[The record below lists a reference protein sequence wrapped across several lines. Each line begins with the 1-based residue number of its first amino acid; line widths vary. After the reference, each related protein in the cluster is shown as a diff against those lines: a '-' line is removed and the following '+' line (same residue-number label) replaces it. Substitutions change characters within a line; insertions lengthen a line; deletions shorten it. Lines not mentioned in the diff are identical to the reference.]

1 MLLRKHTHSVVPT
14 NHVLVPVHVS
24 VRGTMYAT
32 KTNSAVA
39 LNTKTATAAAPS
51 SIRSTTVDNT
61 QLCGLVAIATPS
73 PPRTNCSV
81 SHLLHFVCP
90 LLVSFRVGDRL
101 SLLNAN
107 ARALSEGPNSQTWH
121 AMEWSCP
128 AIKAWKCKHD
138 DCFWLRFVS
147 QKTRPS
153 ELPNAP
159 PPSIVLHG
167 HGFNRSLHLRWL
179 CLNFD
184 LARNNPF

>member
-1 MLLRKHTHSVVPT
+1 MVT
-14 NHVLVPVHVS
+14 VHVS

-51 SIRSTTVDNT
+51 SIRSTMVDNT

-73 PPRTNCSV
+73 PPRTYCSD

-153 ELPNAP
+153 EHPNAP

-167 HGFNRSLHLRWL
+167 HGFNRSLHLRWR

-184 LARNNPF
+184 LGRNNPY